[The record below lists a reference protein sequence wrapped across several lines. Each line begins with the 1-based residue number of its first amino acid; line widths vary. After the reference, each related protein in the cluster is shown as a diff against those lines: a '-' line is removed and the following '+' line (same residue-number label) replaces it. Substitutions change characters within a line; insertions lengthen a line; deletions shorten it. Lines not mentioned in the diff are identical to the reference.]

1 VIKNDLQNNLTGGKR
16 MKRQA
21 TASLIKIFTTPFA
34 YEKVIYQGTLR
45 GCKKRIKPSQKDRFR
60 IDFKK

>member
-1 VIKNDLQNNLTGGKR
+1 MNKPK
-16 MKRQA
+16 QA

-34 YEKVIYQGTLR
+34 YEKVVYQGTLR

>member
-1 VIKNDLQNNLTGGKR
+1 MNKPK
-16 MKRQA
+16 QA

-34 YEKVIYQGTLR
+34 YEKVVYQGTLR

-60 IDFKK
+60 IDFKSEVKECQR